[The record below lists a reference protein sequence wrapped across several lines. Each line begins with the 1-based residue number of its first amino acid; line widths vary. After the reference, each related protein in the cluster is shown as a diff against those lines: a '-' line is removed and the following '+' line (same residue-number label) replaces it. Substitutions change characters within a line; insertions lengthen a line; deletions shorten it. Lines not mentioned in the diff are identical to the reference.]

1 MDHLGTDMEDIL
13 ILSGDTAAD
22 IGMVD
27 TELDMDGDTALI
39 TSLTIAPG
47 IKMAIT
53 ITTGVLTE
61 APPE

>member
-1 MDHLGTDMEDIL
+1 MEDIL